1 MRGSIAQGTSQ
12 THGNTHILH
21 FVVRIPRRMED
32 LWPAVSTPEGLAAW
46 FTAAEVLE
54 PRLGGAV
61 TLHGLGGGEVT
72 AWDVDRVAE
81 YTVEGG
87 GRIRFH
93 LERDSEGGTA
103 LRFTH
108 EFQGEEEVE
117 QRWRT
122 RFERLIEITESPEG
136 LPKPEPAPPTEPAP
150 SAPSAPPAGPGASSE
165 PVEPLPG
172 QFT

>member
-1 MRGSIAQGTSQ
+1 MSGSIAQGTSQ

-21 FVVRIPRRMED
+21 FTVRIPRPMED
-32 LWPAVSTPEGLAAW
+32 LWPAVATPEGLAAW
-46 FTAAEVLE
+46 FTAADVLE

-61 TLHGLGGGEVT
+61 TLRDLGGGQVT

-93 LERDSEGGTA
+93 LEREGEHGSA
-103 LRFTH
+103 LRLTH
-108 EFQGEEEVE
+108 EFQGEEESE
-117 QRWRT
+117 RRWRT
-122 RFERLIEITESPEG
+122 RFERLIELLDSPHD
-136 LPKPEPAPPTEPAP
+136 A
-150 SAPSAPPAGPGASSE
+150 AGPGSGRPAAPPE
-165 PVEPLPG
+165 PSDPLPG